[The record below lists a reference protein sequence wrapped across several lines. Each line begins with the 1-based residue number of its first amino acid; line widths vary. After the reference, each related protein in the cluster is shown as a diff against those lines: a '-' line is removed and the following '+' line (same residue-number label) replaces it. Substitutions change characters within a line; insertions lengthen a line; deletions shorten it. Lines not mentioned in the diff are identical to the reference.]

1 VTEDDDT
8 MVNTY
13 LLIGAGGSVAALI
26 GVIYYYKVYIPN
38 QEEGPAQAVRAW
50 FNAPPR
56 PPPGNEVMPIQT
68 YRGPSYRMSGRH
80 ADDDE
85 DTEAIELQ
93 SAE

>member
-1 VTEDDDT
+1 V
-8 MVNTY
+8 
-13 LLIGAGGSVAALI
+13 AASVATAAFG
-26 GVIYYYKVYIPN
+26 GVLYYYRVYIPN

-93 SAE
+93 SVE